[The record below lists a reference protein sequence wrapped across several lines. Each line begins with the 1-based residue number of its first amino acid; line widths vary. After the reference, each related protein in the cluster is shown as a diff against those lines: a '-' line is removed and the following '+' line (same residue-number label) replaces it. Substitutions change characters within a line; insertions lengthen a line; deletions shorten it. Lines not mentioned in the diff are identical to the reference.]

1 MQVVV
6 HSFRVPFYTE
16 LKVLKSESSLMIF
29 GLLVSRA
36 NGAVELSAENMHI
49 ISKASGIRYPESTD
63 IRSTVEHGE
72 RRALQRVF
80 HT

>member
-1 MQVVV
+1 
-6 HSFRVPFYTE
+6 
-16 LKVLKSESSLMIF
+16 MIF